1 MAVERGEES
10 SGSAGPRL
18 LGAAAE
24 KLALAGGIIILA
36 AAFLVCASVAM
47 RWATSNA
54 IPGDFELVQIAV
66 AISAFAFLP
75 LCQLRRGNIMVGTF
89 TARLPS
95 RIRDLLDALWD
106 LAYGLTAIFLAWRLW
121 AGASETIANRTTTMV
136 SGMPIG
142 WAIAATS
149 VMALL
154 LAIAALATA
163 FQLVRSRR

>member
-1 MAVERGEES
+1 MAIERGEEHPK
-10 SGSAGPRL
+10 SAGPRL
-18 LGAAAE
+18 LSAVAE
-24 KLALAGGIIILA
+24 KLALAGGIIMFA